1 MPGRKKSSRS
11 EPTLAQLRK
20 QAEAAYDAKR
30 WDDVIRLYSRFLERK
45 RGTVDGGV
53 YIRLGNAHDE
63 NGDHD
68 RAIEYYLKA
77 IDTPDYK
84 NPGGDWCN
92 MGVACGRKGDYN
104 KAIECFQKAIDMP
117 GYDDPGRAW
126 CNMGVAYAK
135 KGDYDK
141 AIECYQK
148 AIETPGYDSGNAW
161 YSMGNAYEE
170 KGDHD
175 KAIEYYQKAIDTPGY
190 DDPGG
195 AWHNMGYAYDEKG
208 DYDKAIECY
217 EKAIDTPGYDR
228 GGAWN
233 NIGIAYAR
241 KGEYDRAIEC
251 YQEALDTPGYGTQG
265 HAWYNMGLALRKMG
279 GDEDL
284 AEAERCF
291 SEAAQWAR
299 GAKMEAY
306 AEEAEAQAKLI
317 GAVRVLGKD
326 VVAEMFPALSAAQP
340 SQEKPQAYD
349 VAGRGSESSCLRP
362 AQPSQEKPQAYDVLD
377 ELQNLE
383 ANALTVAD
391 RYNQDYEDRNGR
403 GLPLQDALVFL
414 KGWSSS
420 EPFLSRRLGRR
431 FYARGGGLF
440 LRWRGKGVVVDPG
453 IDYLSNFHREKY
465 YVQDIDALVVTHDH
479 IDHSFDLR
487 AIDDVI
493 YQLARFEPERKRY
506 CFLSDPVFDEFEKW
520 RAEGRY
526 ERANPFRSHVQRNC
540 DPREHDKIIPGVELC
555 PFPTQHGVE
564 HSFGVKC
571 VLKAESGEY
580 IRVGLTSDTGF
591 FDELVGGLSDCHIIV
606 AHMSSPD
613 YKEYTDPE
621 YLKENAQ
628 HLGLNGTRKL
638 IEGTNA
644 QVYVIT
650 EFWAGRGDGRVL
662 LCQKLVDDLKR
673 HSGIERK
680 CIIPA
685 DVGMTILFDFDE
697 HGRPSFSMKCTS
709 CPEIV
714 KCQEITIVKP
724 DMPFGSIRYLC
735 PKCMHFLTLSAQ

>member
-1 MPGRKKSSRS
+1 MPGRKKSSRT

-20 QAEAAYDAKR
+20 QAEAAYDAER

-45 RGTVDGGV
+45 RGRIDGDV
-53 YIRLGNAHDE
+53 YFRLGYTHAQK
-63 NGDHD
+63 GDYD
-68 RAIEYYLKA
+68 RAIECCRKA
-77 IDTPDYK
+77 LHTPGFGE
-84 NPGGDWCN
+84 PGGAWNN
-92 MGVACGRKGDYN
+92 MGNAYADRGDYN
-104 KAIECFQKAIDMP
+104 KAIECYLKAIDTP
-117 GYDDPGRAW
+117 GYDYPSGAW
-126 CNMGVAYAK
+126 YNMGFAYVR

-148 AIETPGYDSGNAW
+148 AI
-161 YSMGNAYEE
+161 
-170 KGDHD
+170 
-175 KAIEYYQKAIDTPGY
+175 DTPGY
-190 DDPGG
+190 DDPGDV
-195 AWHNMGYAYDEKG
+195 WNNMGNAYAERD

-217 EKAIDTPGYDR
+217 QK
-228 GGAWN
+228 
-233 NIGIAYAR
+233 
-241 KGEYDRAIEC
+241 
-251 YQEALDTPGYGTQG
+251 ALDTPGYGTQG
-265 HAWYNMGLALRKMG
+265 HAWYNMGLSLRQKG
-279 GDEDL
+279 GKRSL

-291 SEAAQWAR
+291 NGAAQWAR

-326 VVAEMFPALSAAQP
+326 VVAEMFPALSAAQA

-349 VAGRGSESSCLRP
+349 VAGRGSESSRLRP
-362 AQPSQEKPQAYDVLD
+362 AQPSREKPQAYDVAG
-377 ELQNLE
+377 ELRKLE
-383 ANALTVAD
+383 ADDITVAD
-391 RYNQDYEDRNGR
+391 RYNRDYEDRNGR
-403 GLPLQDALVFL
+403 GLPPQDALVFL

-440 LRWRGKGVVVDPG
+440 LRWQGKGIVVDPG
-453 IDYLSNFHREKY
+453 IDYLANFHRQNY
-465 YVQDIDALVVTHDH
+465 YVQQIDALVVTHDH

-506 CFLSDPVFDEFEKW
+506 CFLSKPVYDDFEKW
-520 RAEGRY
+520 RTEGRY
-526 ERANPFRSHVQRNC
+526 ELPYPFISGLQGDC
-540 DPREHDKIIPGVELC
+540 DPRRHDDIIPGVELC
-555 PFPTQHGVE
+555 PFPTEHGI
-564 HSFGVKC
+564 HNSFGIKC
-571 VLKAESGEY
+571 VLKAGDSEAV
-580 IRVGLTSDTGF
+580 RVGVTSDTRF
-591 FDELVGGLSDCHIIV
+591 FEGLVDSLSDCHVIV

-613 YKEYTDPE
+613 AEEYNDPG
-621 YLKENAQ
+621 YLKADAK

-638 IEGTNA
+638 IKGTNA

-650 EFWAGRGDGRVL
+650 EFWAGRGDSRVL
-662 LCQKLVDDLKR
+662 LCRKLAEDLKR
-673 HSGIERK
+673 YSGIEGK

-697 HGRPSFSMKCTS
+697 HGRPCFSMKCTS

-724 DMPFGSIRYLC
+724 DMPFGPIRYLC